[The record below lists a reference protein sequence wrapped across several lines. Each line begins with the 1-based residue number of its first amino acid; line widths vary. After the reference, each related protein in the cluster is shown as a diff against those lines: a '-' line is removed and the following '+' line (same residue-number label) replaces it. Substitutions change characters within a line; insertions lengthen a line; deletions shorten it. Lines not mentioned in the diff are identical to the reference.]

1 MRVFYADLERE
12 WRGGQSQAWLTLRGL
27 GERGHEVELLAARDS
42 PLANRVFEAGITVH
56 QVPRF
61 GLRVW
66 AARAMRSLIARGRF
80 QVVHLN
86 EPHAL
91 TAAWLAG
98 THQRLPLLLS
108 RRIGFPLQKN
118 AVSQARYRAVERFLA
133 NSKDVAKSLVDSG
146 IAGERISIVNE
157 GVEIFP
163 LPTPEQR
170 SNARKHWGVRE
181 NEFLFGCVS
190 VFVPEKGHRHLIE
203 ALPLVRALH
212 PEVRLL
218 LAGDGACRAQ
228 LEALTKRHGQA
239 QAVLFPGFVKDVAEV
254 YAALDAFA
262 FPSEFEGL
270 GTALQAAMA
279 AGLPCISTKRG
290 ALGEVVDG
298 DRTALVVERNGK
310 EFAVAILRLIND
322 AVFRKQLS
330 EKCRNGFRLD
340 AWWKT
345 LLVSTRMSSRKRRRA
360 DQARRSRAAS
370 SPGTPADQIP
380 RTQNAPVR
388 LGGNKKM
395 KRLADL
401 LSSAKRFRTSSNYC
415 TSFLS
420 SLVPGVSLL
429 SARRFTSSYLG
440 D

>member
-228 LEALTKRHGQA
+228 LEALAKRHGQA

-298 DRTALVVERNGK
+298 DRTALVVEPHGK

-322 AVFRKQLS
+322 AVLRKQLS
-330 EKCRNGFRLD
+330 EAGRREVQERFSAGRMVENTIGVYQDVLE
-340 AWWKT
+340 KT
-345 LLVSTRMSSRKRRRA
+345 T
-360 DQARRSRAAS
+360 
-370 SPGTPADQIP
+370 PG
-380 RTQNAPVR
+380 
-388 LGGNKKM
+388 
-395 KRLADL
+395 
-401 LSSAKRFRTSSNYC
+401 
-415 TSFLS
+415 
-420 SLVPGVSLL
+420 
-429 SARRFTSSYLG
+429 
-440 D
+440 